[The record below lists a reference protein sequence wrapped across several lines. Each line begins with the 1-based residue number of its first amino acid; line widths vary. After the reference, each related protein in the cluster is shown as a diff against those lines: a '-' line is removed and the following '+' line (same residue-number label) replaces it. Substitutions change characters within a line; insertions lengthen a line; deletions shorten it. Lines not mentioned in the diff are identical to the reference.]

1 MLEARRRLLLQV
13 PQQRPRVHSLSPRG
27 WLIPTSPREVRW
39 ARCCL
44 CAWKKTS
51 SAWLSTFL
59 GHLNTVQCLSPSLKL
74 LLPVSHPAVI
84 SDPSTNASQT
94 WHLQAP
100 AAQTGA
106 LEPGCP
112 PATGFA
118 WSFYHCVLNPI
129 LTFETFLLPWTV
141 HLSQLCVSTFIDFFQ
156 RGLFLKQETDFFL
169 SFSPLQFEK
178 LHYNAGCKCLE
189 VKEKAPWLSSHSAN
203 RLGSGESFPVFL
215 WKAKTEIKNE

>member
-1 MLEARRRLLLQV
+1 MPEARRRLLLQV
-13 PQQRPRVHSLSPRG
+13 PQKRPRVHSLSPRG

-44 CAWKKTS
+44 WAWKKTS
-51 SAWLSTFL
+51 SAWLSAFL

-74 LLPVSHPAVI
+74 LPPVSHPAVI

-100 AAQTGA
+100 AAQTGV

-141 HLSQLCVSTFIDFFQ
+141 HLSQLCVSTFIDFFSKRSLSQ
-156 RGLFLKQETDFFL
+156 ARNRFL
-169 SFSPLQFEK
+169 SFFFPSSVWKVALQCGLQMSWGERESSVAQFPQREPVRFRRI
-178 LHYNAGCKCLE
+178 LSCAF
-189 VKEKAPWLSSHSAN
+189 VK
-203 RLGSGESFPVFL
+203 G
-215 WKAKTEIKNE
+215 